1 MTEWELNAHAK
12 RWAEAVEKTP
22 ILASAMGLTN
32 DGGLL
37 ALDATHGHYTVE
49 LWQDPKDKC
58 WHVTTTDS
66 RKDGEFSSHPCNYKG
81 D

>member
-1 MTEWELNAHAK
+1 MTEWELNIHAK

-22 ILASAMGLTN
+22 ILASAMGLTH

-37 ALDATHGHYTVE
+37 ALDAQHGHYTVE
-49 LWQDPKDKC
+49 LWKDPKDGR
-58 WHVTTTDS
+58 WHVTTTDTL
-66 RKDGEFSSHPCNYKG
+66 KGGDFSSHPCNYRG

>member
-12 RWAEAVEKTP
+12 RWAAAVEKTP

-49 LWQDPKDKC
+49 LWQDKKDGR
-58 WHVTTTDS
+58 WHITTADS